1 VQRQLGFL
9 SLQVHYRYANKQLI
23 QFYFRIFGYL
33 DIFISAYQRLFLSME
48 SIVPRGDEAEFEV
61 NRQL

>member
-1 VQRQLGFL
+1 MQINNSFDF
-9 SLQVHYRYANKQLI
+9 I
-23 QFYFRIFGYL
+23 FRIFGYL